1 MILADYNLS
10 LIPNAQ
16 RDPASRDKVK
26 FLAKIDSGRIA
37 SFGIALLVLAEAVVR
52 SVIVCLAAIAFCA
65 TLGYWKNAGSF
76 ASRHWQLTNLG
87 CSIGWDFLISVFSSR
102 RVVGL
107 DQIAGAS
114 NGKEREN
121 RLRIGDVLIQGK
133 LRKELQCAQNQM
145 NREADDPDFHYL
157 EGDIGSV
164 EIEQVDGYRVGICH
178 AQGRRFEMED
188 EHLATSFNVDAGGK
202 IYPAQL
208 FGVFDG
214 HGGNEASKF
223 LKEHLREKLALTL
236 AEFNAKGL
244 SDVNI
249 WNALK
254 MTFVRL
260 NQEFN
265 KRSGSTAVVAM
276 IFDGKLWA
284 ANVGDSR
291 MILVNDGQIVPLSE
305 DADPADE
312 RYQRCIAN
320 RGGFVVERGPV
331 HRVCGVIAVARA
343 LGDHDLEG
351 AMSARPKITAIPLK
365 EIRAGSHLMLGCDGI
380 FDVASTRQVGRA
392 IQENR
397 AAPEEVLAKNMVYS
411 AFMAG
416 SQDNLS
422 GMVLKLST

>member
-16 RDPASRDKVK
+16 RDPACRSKVK
-26 FLAKIDSGRIA
+26 FLAKIDSGRIS
-37 SFGIALLVLAEAVVR
+37 SFGIALVVMIEAVVR
-52 SVIVCLAAIAFCA
+52 VVAVCLAAIVFCV
-65 TLGYWKNAGSF
+65 TLGYWKDAGSF

-87 CSIGWDFLISVFSSR
+87 FSIGCDFFISVFSSR

-107 DQIAGAS
+107 DQIVGGS
-114 NGKEREN
+114 NGNEREN
-121 RLRIGDVLIQGK
+121 RLRFGEALIQAK
-133 LRKELQCAQNQM
+133 LRSELQYAQNQM
-145 NREADDPDFHYL
+145 NREEDDPDFRYM
-157 EGDIGSV
+157 EGSIGSV

-178 AQGRRFEMED
+178 AQGRRAEMED

-202 IYPAQL
+202 IYRAQL

-214 HGGNEASKF
+214 HGGNEASKY
-223 LKEHLREKLALTL
+223 LKEHLRAKLALTL

-244 SDVNI
+244 SDVNV

-265 KRSGSTAVVAM
+265 MGSGSTAVVAM
-276 IFDGKLWA
+276 ILDGKLWT

-291 MILVNDGQIVPLSE
+291 ALLVNDEQIVQLSE

-312 RYQRCIAN
+312 RYQRGIVN
-320 RGGFVVERGPV
+320 RGGFVIERGPV
-331 HRVCGVIAVARA
+331 HRVCGIIAVARA
-343 LGDHDLEG
+343 FGDHDLEG
-351 AMSARPKITAIPLK
+351 AMSARPKITAIPMK
-365 EIRAGSHLMLGCDGI
+365 EIKAGSHLMLGCDGI

-392 IQENR
+392 IQEHR

-411 AFMAG
+411 AFTAR
-416 SQDNLS
+416 SEDNLS
-422 GMVLKLST
+422 GMVIKL